1 MGMIRFVRTGG
12 RIAWILIATVILVIV
27 GSTMLFANTLDVRYR
42 RDISRIVFNHNT
54 GLLDQIRREIGQA
67 SDSLD
72 QIVASSPEGP
82 SGNKPYLV
90 VSIADHRL
98 WYKVGD
104 STLFTTQVA
113 TGSGKVL
120 EKAGGGSHW
129 RFETPRGRLIV
140 QNKEQDPEWV
150 PPDWHYVEQA
160 QKRGLGIIR
169 LNRDQSVPLPDG
181 AAITV
186 QGSDVVK
193 RYPDGR
199 VQPIEATEGREIV
212 ANGNVI
218 IPPFGT
224 RQRKYKG
231 VLGTF
236 RLNLGDGY
244 ALHGTDKPESIGRSV
259 SHGCVRLRNEDIET
273 LYNIVPVGTPVYIY

>member
-1 MGMIRFVRTGG
+1 MGLIRFVRTGG

-27 GSTMLFANTLDVRYR
+27 GSTMLFANTLDIRYR

-54 GLLDQIRREIGQA
+54 GLLDQIRREIGQS
-67 SDSLD
+67 SDSLN

-82 SGNKPYLV
+82 TGDKPYLV

-98 WYKVGD
+98 WYKLGD

-120 EKAGGGSHW
+120 EKAGGNSHW
-129 RFETPRGRLIV
+129 RFETPRGRLLV
-140 QNKEQDPEWV
+140 QAKEQDPEWV
-150 PPDWHYVEQA
+150 PPDWHYVETA
-160 QKRGLGIIR
+160 QKRGLGIVR
-169 LNRDQSVPLPDG
+169 LNRDQSIPLPDG
-181 AAITV
+181 TTIAV
-186 QGSDVVK
+186 QGNDVVRK
-193 RYPDGR
+193 NPDGR
-199 VQPIEATEGREIV
+199 MMPIEATEGREIV

>member
-1 MGMIRFVRTGG
+1 MGLVRFVRSGG
-12 RIAWILIATVILVIV
+12 KIAWILITSVILVIIA
-27 GSTMLFANTLDVRYR
+27 STMLFANTLDVRYR

-54 GLLDQIRREIGQA
+54 GLLDQIRREIGES
-67 SDSLD
+67 SDSLEKV
-72 QIVASSPEGP
+72 VASSPEGP
-82 SGNKPYLV
+82 TGDKPYLV

-98 WYKVGD
+98 WFKLGD

-120 EKAGGGSHW
+120 EKTGGGSHW
-129 RFETPRGRLIV
+129 RFETPRGRLLV
-140 QNKEQDPEWV
+140 QSKEQDPEWV

-169 LNRDQSVPLPDG
+169 MNRDQSIPLPDG
-181 AAITV
+181 SAIAV
-186 QGSDVVK
+186 DGSDVV
-193 RYPDGR
+193 RSLPDGR
-199 VQPIEATEGREIV
+199 NQPIEAAEGREIV
-212 ANGNVI
+212 ANGNIV

-244 ALHGTDKPESIGRSV
+244 ALHGTDVPQSIGRSV

-273 LYNIVPVGTPVYIY
+273 LYNTVPVGTPVYIY

>member
-1 MGMIRFVRTGG
+1 MGLIRFVRTGG

-27 GSTMLFANTLDVRYR
+27 GSTMLFANTLDIRYR

-54 GLLDQIRREIGQA
+54 GLLDQIRREIGQS
-67 SDSLD
+67 SDSLN

-82 SGNKPYLV
+82 TGDKPYLV

-98 WYKVGD
+98 WYKLGD

-120 EKAGGGSHW
+120 EKAGGNSHW
-129 RFETPRGRLIV
+129 RFETPRGRLLV
-140 QNKEQDPEWV
+140 QTKEQDPEWV
-150 PPDWHYVEQA
+150 PPDWHYVETA
-160 QKRGLGIIR
+160 QKRGLGIVR
-169 LNRDQSVPLPDG
+169 LNRDQNIPLPDG
-181 AAITV
+181 TTIAV
-186 QGSDVVK
+186 QGNDVVRK
-193 RYPDGR
+193 SPDGR
-199 VQPIEATEGREIV
+199 MMPIEATEGREIV